1 MVSSASLEKRT
12 RWWVLLA
19 PDQDIL
25 ARAVA
30 GDVAADDCF
39 EVVFKDLVVRL
50 PAAKILR

>member
-30 GDVAADDCF
+30 RDVAADDWF

-50 PAAKILR
+50 APSR

>member
-1 MVSSASLEKRT
+1 MG
-12 RWWVLLA
+12 VLAL
-19 PDQDIL
+19 DQDIL

-50 PAAKILR
+50 APSS